1 MSFSQQ
7 LETIVLSYIE
17 KVSQELNIPKNDLL
31 LIWNSGGSGIN
42 NNNTS
47 LGVNAELNKLSKL
60 ELQDMC
66 KVKSLKVSGTKT
78 DLIKRIEEFEVLK
91 KGDHPVLK
99 ESSDSVLDK
108 IAKVPVI
115 EIRRNKF
122 GNFEH
127 SDTSFIFNQETNKV
141 CGKQNPDGSISSL
154 TIDEINICHKYKF
167 SYDIPLNLNT
177 INDKMNELN
186 ELDEEYVEVDEEE
199 LELEIE
205 DDENEEEEQELEEEY
220 E

>member
-31 LIWNSGGSGIN
+31 LIWNSGGSGI

-91 KGDHPVLK
+91 KGDQPVLK

-167 SYDIPLNLNT
+167 NYDIPSNLNS